1 MLCVMGNSNAALG
14 ASVAGAVD
22 DFKCTIPIMFSP
34 FLWNGFVSRATPL
47 ETENAASQ
55 RHRFTTMG
63 YSPNGDDNSDLLF
76 FDIETA
82 PMIGA
87 ADWVEV
93 GDPPKNYTKADTI
106 EAWKREDAVKQLEK
120 AALDLDL
127 CRVVAIGWAAN
138 DGPVSSMT
146 NEPEQDMLNMFWSDV
161 REPGRT
167 LVGFNCLGFDLPVL
181 VRRSQYLGVPVP
193 YLNLGKYKHT
203 GILDVMQMLS
213 FDGLVRAR
221 SQSFY
226 CKRFNITGGPV
237 ADTITGADIGRL
249 VEAGEW
255 DKVQVHVEADVE
267 KTRALYR
274 RVTGGGA

>member
-1 MLCVMGNSNAALG
+1 
-14 ASVAGAVD
+14 
-22 DFKCTIPIMFSP
+22 
-34 FLWNGFVSRATPL
+34 
-47 ETENAASQ
+47 
-55 RHRFTTMG
+55 MG
-63 YSPNGDDNSDLLF
+63 YIPPDETGSDLLF

-87 ADWVEV
+87 AEYIEP
-93 GDPPKNYTKADTI
+93 GEAPANYKDQDKIAAYI
-106 EAWKREDAVKQLEK
+106 AAAQVKELEK

-138 DGPVSSMT
+138 DGGVQSAV
-146 NEPEQDMLNMFWSDV
+146 NVPERDMLEAFWAMT
-161 REPGRT
+161 REPGRAV
-167 LVGFNCLGFDLPVL
+167 VGFNCLGFDLPVL
-181 VRRSQYLGVPVP
+181 VRRSQYLGVSVP

-203 GILDVMQMLS
+203 GILDVMQMLA

-221 SQSFY
+221 SQAFY

-237 ADTITGADIGRL
+237 ADAVTGADIGRL

-255 DKVQVHVEADVE
+255 DKVEAHVIADVE